1 MKSVHFVTYSAVDVK
16 RILKYDWNKNGV
28 DQKIANIFFFNF
40 KFNANAATTHTR
52 LNSIEYLELDND
64 KCERIQ

>member
-1 MKSVHFVTYSAVDVK
+1 MIETKTELIKKMPTSF
-16 RILKYDWNKNGV
+16 L
-28 DQKIANIFFFNF
+28 NF